1 MPFGLTNAPAAFTDL
16 MNRIF
21 HNYLDKFVVVFI
33 DDILVYSKTAAK
45 HEEHLKAILQRL
57 REKKY
62 AKFKKCEFWL
72 ESISFLGHVVSNQ
85 GIQVDP
91 SKVAAIQDWKRPTNV
106 REVKS
111 FLGLA
116 GYYRKF
122 VQGFSKIALPMTK
135 LLRKE
140 NKFVWSEE
148 CEESFQELKKRLI
161 TAPVLTI
168 PNGEDDFMIYSDA
181 SGKGLGCVLMQ
192 NGKVIAYAS

>member
-1 MPFGLTNAPAAFTDL
+1 M
-16 MNRIF
+16 
-21 HNYLDKFVVVFI
+21 
-33 DDILVYSKTAAK
+33 
-45 HEEHLKAILQRL
+45 
-57 REKKY
+57 Y

-72 ESISFLGHVVSNQ
+72 ESISFLGHVVLNR

-91 SKVAAIQDWKRPTNV
+91 SKVAVIQDWKRPTNV

-140 NKFVWSEE
+140 NKFIWSEE

-161 TAPVLTI
+161 TTPVLTI
-168 PNGEDDFMIYSDA
+168 PNGEDDFVIYSDA

>member
-1 MPFGLTNAPAAFTDL
+1 MKIKEEDRPKSAFRTRYGHYEFVVMPFGLTNAPAAFMDL
-16 MNRIF
+16 MNRVF
-21 HNYLDKFVVVFI
+21 HDYLDKFVVVFI

-45 HEEHLKAILQRL
+45 HEEHLKAVLQRL
-57 REKKY
+57 REKKLY

-122 VQGFSKIALPMTK
+122 VQGFSKIALPTTK
-135 LLRKE
+135 LLRKI
-140 NKFVWSEE
+140 NLFGLRSA
-148 CEESFQELKKRLI
+148 KKVSKSSRR
-161 TAPVLTI
+161 
-168 PNGEDDFMIYSDA
+168 G
-181 SGKGLGCVLMQ
+181 
-192 NGKVIAYAS
+192 